1 MARMR
6 AGKRQGGWEQ
16 IVESDEAGGLR
27 DQVRKFWF
35 VPTAMESTRQ
45 ANLHVEPSF

>member
-1 MARMR
+1 MR
-6 AGKRQGGWEQ
+6 AGKSQGVWEQ

-45 ANLHVEPSF
+45 ANLHVKPSF